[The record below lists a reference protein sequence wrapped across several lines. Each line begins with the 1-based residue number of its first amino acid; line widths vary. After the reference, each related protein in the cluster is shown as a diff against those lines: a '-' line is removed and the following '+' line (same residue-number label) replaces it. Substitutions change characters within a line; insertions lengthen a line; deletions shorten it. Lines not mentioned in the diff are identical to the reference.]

1 MAARSTAGSLW
12 RAASRSSAPS
22 GPSSAP
28 WPARSPWPSSSLPP
42 ISPPC
47 CLCHQSRR
55 AFSALSSFRPL
66 PRTPSSRSPIL
77 TAVRS
82 HAHYARDSTPPT
94 SSGSRQPQ
102 TTPTAPSE
110 REHELSEAAAKATQ
124 AHSGPEG
131 HQKEKARERSSATTT
146 EVGKADVVSEK
157 EQSRR
162 DWDIIKKLLP
172 NVWPKNDWGTKTRV
186 LLAIALLIG
195 GKLLN
200 VQVPFLFKDIVDTL
214 NVEIDPTTS
223 QGVFAIA
230 GTVIIGCE
238 SPHRLPVQRFS
249 SIKLYMRSSADGL
262 ARIGAGVFSELR
274 NAVFANVAQGAIRRV
289 ARSVFTHLLNLDI
302 GFHLKRQTGG
312 LTRAIDRGTKGISF
326 LLSSVVFHVVPTAL
340 EISMVCGI
348 LVRGFPSLS
357 PLVPGALRPLFEAHV
372 SYKFGW
378 DFAALTLVTMGAYSW
393 FTIRTT
399 AWRTKFRRQANAAD
413 NRAATMSVDSLINYE
428 AVKYFNNEAFEVAQY
443 DRAMKDYTKASV
455 KISTSLAALN
465 IGQNVIFS
473 TALTGMMYLAA
484 RGIIDGQLL
493 TCEGKGAEED
503 IDTESIVVTRYYD
516 SRRPCHGQPARLP
529 AFIAAQLSRSVFFLP
544 MSIPTMAQLTL
555 YSIAGTVYREL
566 RQSLI
571 DMDALFNLQSV
582 GLAIKDSPN
591 AKPLALNHGGEIRFE
606 NVAFGY
612 HPDRPIFKNVSFTI
626 PAGKKVALVG
636 PSGCGKSTVFRLLFR
651 FYEPSQGKIFIDGQE
666 LSDIEL
672 ESLRKVIGVVPQ
684 ETPLFHS
691 DIMHNIR
698 YGRLDATDEE
708 VKEAARLAN
717 VSKTIEG
724 LPDRWETKVGER
736 GMMISGGEKQR
747 LAVARLLLKDPK
759 ILFFDEATSALDS
772 TTEADLMR
780 NINSTLLSK
789 SRTSIFI
796 AHRYASPL
804 LVALRNT
811 SLPRMSP
818 PPPLAPRLKT
828 VADADLIIVL
838 RDGSVAEQGT
848 HSSLMAKDGLYRAM
862 WDQQNSMIDM
872 GAPEGDAKEHETK
885 AAEVS
890 GHEGKVQNR

>member
-1 MAARSTAGSLW
+1 MSLT
-12 RAASRSSAPS
+12 
-22 GPSSAP
+22 
-28 WPARSPWPSSSLPP
+28 
-42 ISPPC
+42 
-47 CLCHQSRR
+47 SRR

-66 PRTPSSRSPIL
+66 PRTASSSRSPIL

-82 HAHYARDSTPPT
+82 HAHYARDSTSPSP
-94 SSGSRQPQ
+94 SGSRQPQ

-230 GTVIIGCE
+230 GTVIIG
-238 SPHRLPVQRFS
+238 
-249 SIKLYMRSSADGL
+249 YGL

-348 LVRGFPSLS
+348 L
-357 PLVPGALRPLFEAHV
+357 

-484 RGIIDGQLL
+484 RGIVDGTMTVGDLVMVNQL
-493 TCEGKGAEED
+493 
-503 IDTESIVVTRYYD
+503 V
-516 SRRPCHGQPARLP
+516 
-529 AFIAAQLSRSVFFLP
+529 FQLSLPLNFL
-544 MSIPTMAQLTL
+544 
-555 YSIAGTVYREL
+555 GTVYREL

-591 AKPLALNHGGEIRFE
+591 AKPLALNCGGEIRFE

-796 AHRYASPL
+796 AHR
-804 LVALRNT
+804 
-811 SLPRMSP
+811 
-818 PPPLAPRLKT
+818 LKT

-838 RDGSVAEQGT
+838 RDGSVAEQGS

-872 GAPEGDAKEHETK
+872 GTPEGDAKEHETK